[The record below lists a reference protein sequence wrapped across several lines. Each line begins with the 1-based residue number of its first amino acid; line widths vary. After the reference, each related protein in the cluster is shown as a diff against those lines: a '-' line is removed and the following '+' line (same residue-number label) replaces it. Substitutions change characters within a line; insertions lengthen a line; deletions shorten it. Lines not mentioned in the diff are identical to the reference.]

1 MKFLIDECLHTSLV
15 GLAHE
20 SGFAASHVTFLGLAG
35 ARDRQIIATAIRDDY
50 ALVTNDRSDFLTLY
64 RQREL
69 HAGLII
75 LVPNVTPPRQ
85 RELFQ
90 AVLAH
95 IGERILVNAVIEVE
109 QRGLDI
115 VCSEYSFPKGP

>member
-20 SGFAASHVTFLGLAG
+20 AGFAASHVTFLGLAG
-35 ARDRQIIATAIRDDY
+35 VGDRQIIATAIRDEY
-50 ALVTNDRSDFLTLY
+50 ALVTNDRADFLALY

-75 LVPNVTPPRQ
+75 LVPNVAPARQ
-85 RELFQ
+85 RDLFQ
-90 AVLAH
+90 AVLVH
-95 IGERILVNAVIEVE
+95 IGERILVNTVIEVG
-109 QRGLDI
+109 QRGLKI
-115 VCSEYSFPKGP
+115 VCSEYSFPDP